1 MAKRPER
8 SAGQAQDRR
17 SVLVSL
23 ATAPFFAAT
32 VGTATMSDT
41 SSQRSDASGGR
52 PIIVFDVNE
61 TLLDFTVLAPVFAK
75 IFGDPKIVRDW
86 FNQVILYSEA
96 QTLAG
101 DYTNSGV
108 IGVAVLEMMARIK
121 GREVGPGDIDE
132 LKRLSGAMP
141 TYADT
146 PAALAKLRQAGF
158 RLVTLSNNPTA
169 NVDAQLTHA
178 GLRSYFEQLH
188 SIDDEVHRYKPARE
202 SYLSLASKLGVA
214 PSDLW
219 LVSCHAFDTLGA
231 AAVGY
236 RTALVLRP
244 ENAAIALGKAP
255 EVISADLGSI
265 ADKIIE
271 KGSVGRHP

>member
-1 MAKRPER
+1 MAMQPDLLD
-8 SAGQAQDRR
+8 AVAQDRR
-17 SVLVSL
+17 TVLYGL
-23 ATAPFFAAT
+23 AAAPFFAT
-32 VGTATMSDT
+32 TAGAAIMDK
-41 SSQRSDASGGR
+41 SSQQGGALGGR

-61 TLLDFTVLAPVFAK
+61 TLLDFNVLAPVFVR
-75 IFGDPKIVRDW
+75 IFDDPKMLREW

-108 IGVAVLEMMARIK
+108 IGVAVLEMLARIK
-121 GREVGPGDIDE
+121 DREVGPGDIDD

-146 PAALAKLRQAGF
+146 PAALAKLKQAGF

-169 NVDAQLTHA
+169 NVDAQLTSA

-188 SIDDEVHRYKPARE
+188 SIDDHVHRYKPARE
-202 SYLSLASKLGVA
+202 SYISLASELGVA

-255 EVISADLGSI
+255 DVVSADLGFV
-265 ADKIIE
+265 ADHIIE
-271 KGSVGRHP
+271 TGAVGRHP

>member
-1 MAKRPER
+1 MAMQPEFLD
-8 SAGQAQDRR
+8 AAAQDRR
-17 SVLVSL
+17 AVLSGL
-23 ATAPFFAAT
+23 AAAPFFATTA
-32 VGTATMSDT
+32 GAATMSDNP
-41 SSQRSDASGGR
+41 SQQGGALGR

-61 TLLDFTVLAPVFAK
+61 TLLDFNVLAPVFVK
-75 IFGDPKIVRDW
+75 IFNDPKILREW

-101 DYTNSGV
+101 EYTNSGV
-108 IGVAVLEMMARIK
+108 IGVAVLEMLARIK
-121 GREVGPGDIDE
+121 GREVGTGDIDE

-141 TYADT
+141 TYTDT
-146 PAALAKLRQAGF
+146 PAALAKLKQAGF

-169 NVDAQLTHA
+169 NVEAQLTSA
-178 GLRSYFEQLH
+178 GLRAYFEQLH
-188 SIDDEVHRYKPARE
+188 SIDDQVHRYKPARE

-255 EVISADLGSI
+255 DVVSADLDSI
-265 ADKIIE
+265 ADHIIE
-271 KGSVGRHP
+271 KSAVGRHP